1 MPLGSLFQSHPP
13 KSRDAVVSPVP
24 KTPELDWQMHS
35 HDARSSLRY
44 PSSPMSSDQKS
55 NKPIGTAYAEDF
67 CLFFLGTSLICRPV
81 VSARQHLF
89 LLPFSRPGFCV
100 LGGRLCLSLSA
111 FSESVRTRVYRC
123 LWHRT
128 LNLICLEDLFFL
140 IRAAARAAL
149 EFPSINNS
157 AIGFVAQFRQSR
169 INIHEASLR
178 RQISMNWNT
187 QNLSTMSP
195 RNFL

>member
-1 MPLGSLFQSHPP
+1 MLLGSLFQSHPP

-44 PSSPMSSDQKS
+44 PSSPMSSSQKS

-67 CLFFLGTSLICRPV
+67 CLFFLGTSLICR
-81 VSARQHLF
+81 
-89 LLPFSRPGFCV
+89 

-149 EFPSINNS
+149 EFPSRNKS
-157 AIGFVAQFRQSR
+157 AIGFVTQFRQSR
-169 INIHEASLR
+169 INVHEASLR
-178 RQISMNWNT
+178 RQISMN
-187 QNLSTMSP
+187 
-195 RNFL
+195 FLISETS